1 MSANKGPV
9 PKSRALAPRRSA
21 GLSKYEPKKG
31 LRKIAGF
38 EGLERA
44 YAKAK
49 DAAGL
54 ETAIRDKLTAQAEFV
69 FWWDT
74 QAAKAQG
81 QRTDQLR
88 NGSVTKLQAGHDG
101 LPDRMTISR
110 WRKKLNDPR
119 DFEMAYEEALLKY
132 RQWLEFDTTTTHV
145 GHNTGEFEWYTPKA
159 LVEAA
164 REVLGAIDL
173 DPASSKAANA
183 VVRATTF
190 FTTADDGLTQPW
202 KGRVWMNPPY
212 TTQLITQFAEKL
224 VIHVRAGDVPA
235 AIVIVNN
242 GTETEWFAI
251 LASVATAVCFPRGRV
266 KFWSPRIGGST
277 PLQGQAVLYI
287 GPDWSGFC
295 DRFKVFGTVW
305 PDYQGA
311 VIGALVRRSDRGTA
325 QECIADL
332 PAETR

>member
-1 MSANKGPV
+1 MNAH
-9 PKSRALAPRRSA
+9 ALAKRSRMSVA
-21 GLSKYEPKKG
+21 VYSPKTGLQS
-31 LRKIAGF
+31 IAVA
-38 EGLERA
+38 EVAEKHYARAKDAVGLERA
-44 YAKAK
+44 
-49 DAAGL
+49 
-54 ETAIRDKLTAQAEFV
+54 IRAKLTAQAEFV

-74 QAAKAQG
+74 QAAKDTG
-81 QRTDQLR
+81 GRPPGKTRTRSGTGLR
-88 NGSVTKLQAGHDG
+88 AGENG
-101 LPDRMTISR
+101 LPDRNTIQR

-119 DFEMAYEEALLKY
+119 DFEATYEEALLKY
-132 RQWLEFDTTTTHV
+132 RQWLEFDSTVHV
-145 GHNTGEFEWYTPKA
+145 SHNTGEFEWYTPEA

-173 DPASSKAANA
+173 DPASSAAANA
-183 VVRATTF
+183 VVRAKKF
-190 FTTADDGLTQPW
+190 FTTADDGLKQPW

-266 KFWSPRIGGST
+266 KFWSPRNEGST

-287 GPDWSGFC
+287 GPDVDGFC
-295 DRFKVFGTVW
+295 RRFAGFGTVW

-311 VIGALVRRSDRGTA
+311 VNGGPPTRPVEPEQLLRRSSALRVRARRMAGCA
-325 QECIADL
+325 
-332 PAETR
+332 